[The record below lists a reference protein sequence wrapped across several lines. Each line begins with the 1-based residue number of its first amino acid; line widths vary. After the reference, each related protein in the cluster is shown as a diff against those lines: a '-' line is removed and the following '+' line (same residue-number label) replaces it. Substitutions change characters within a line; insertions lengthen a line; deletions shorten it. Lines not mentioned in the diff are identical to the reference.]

1 MNKIL
6 LGSIVTLALFAG
18 CSDEKKETTAV
29 VNEKVEVKKDEVVSS
44 ETTKEITQVISQ
56 TANNVKDSVIEVSN
70 DVAEKA
76 TEVVKEAT
84 SEVLNANKEVIDTT
98 KDKASEVMEKT
109 VEKVDEIKEQLTTVI
124 EDSKEKIEEASSQL
138 TDSVVTEKKEEVKL
152 DGKILYTSCASCHGQ
167 NAEKPALGKSQVIAG
182 WDKEKIINA
191 LNGYKDGSYGGVM
204 KNIMKGQV
212 SSKSDE
218 EIEAIADF
226 VSNL

>member
-29 VNEKVEVKKDEVVSS
+29 VNEKVEVKKDEVVSN

-56 TANNVKDSVIEVSN
+56 TANNVKDSVVEVSN

-76 TEVVKEAT
+76 TEVVKEVT

-109 VEKVDEIKEQLTTVI
+109 VEKIDEV
-124 EDSKEKIEEASSQL
+124 SSQL
-138 TDSVVTEKKEEVKL
+138 TDSVITEQKEEVKL
-152 DGKILYTSCASCHGQ
+152 DGKILYASCASCHGQ

>member
-6 LGSIVTLALFAG
+6 LGSIVTLALFTG
-18 CSDEKKETTAV
+18 CSDEKKEATAI
-29 VNEKVEVKKDEVVSS
+29 VNEKVEVKKDEVVGT
-44 ETTKEITQVISQ
+44 ETTKEITQVISE
-56 TANNVKDSVIEVSN
+56 TANDVKDSVVELSTNVS
-70 DVAEKA
+70 EKA
-76 TEVVKEAT
+76 TEVVKEVT
-84 SEVLNANKEVIDTT
+84 NEVLNDNKEVIDTT

-109 VEKVDEIKEQLTTVI
+109 VEKVDEIKEQLITVV

-138 TDSVVTEKKEEVKL
+138 TDSVITEEKEEVKL
-152 DGKILYTSCASCHGQ
+152 DGKVLYASCASCHGQ
-167 NAEKPALGKSQVIAG
+167 NAEKQALGKSQVIAG
-182 WDKEKIINA
+182 WDKEKIIAA